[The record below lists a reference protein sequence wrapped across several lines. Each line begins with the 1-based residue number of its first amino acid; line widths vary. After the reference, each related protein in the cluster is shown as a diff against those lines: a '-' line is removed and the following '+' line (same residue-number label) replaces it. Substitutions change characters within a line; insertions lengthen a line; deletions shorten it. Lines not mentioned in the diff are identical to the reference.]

1 MPVQKIKG
9 VTINRIVIEN
19 VPPIEGLE
27 HLEIASS
34 AKLVEDKIY
43 EMEQKTESVDTL
55 KTALLAAMD
64 FSCQNYLK
72 QQQIDTARNKLDS
85 LIIKLKQAVNDK

>member
-1 MPVQKIKG
+1 MSKQKIRG
-9 VTINRIVIEN
+9 VTINRILIEKI
-19 VPPIEGLE
+19 PHIEGLE

-34 AKLVEDKIY
+34 AKMVEDKIY
-43 EMEQKTESVDTL
+43 EMEEKTETVDTL

-72 QQQIDTARNKLDS
+72 QQEIDTAKNKLDS
-85 LIIKLKQAVNDK
+85 LILRLKQTLNKQ

>member
-1 MPVQKIKG
+1 MPRQKIKG
-9 VTINRIVIEN
+9 VTINRILIEKI
-19 VPPIEGLE
+19 PPMEGLE

-34 AKLVEDKIY
+34 AKMVEDKIY
-43 EMEQKTESVDTL
+43 EIEEKTETVDTL

-72 QQQIDTARNKLDS
+72 QQEIDTTKNRLDS
-85 LIIKLKQAVNDK
+85 LIIRLKQALNKR